1 VKNLYVYSA
10 MLSMVLLQ
18 NLAGQNSEIK
28 ENFISRGWKDY
39 NAGVRATSTMTSDY
53 DVKYYRLNLSANPA
67 VRYIRGSV
75 TTYFT
80 PKINNFNTI
89 HFNLRNNMS
98 VDSVKYHG
106 SHVLSH
112 NFISPT
118 LLQINLPASIQTS
131 VLDSLTI
138 YYQGAP
144 INDGFGSFGMSTTS
158 CGGLHNKVMWTL
170 SEPYGAKNWW
180 PCKETLEDKAD
191 SIDMI
196 VTCPVPYRVA
206 GNGLLVDSINMI
218 DSTKYHWKHR
228 YPIPAYLV
236 AFAIANYKSYSDRVY
251 PPGDTPIEVLNYV
264 YPCDSATVA
273 QQTPNMTP
281 MFLYFIEK
289 FGAYPYKNEKYGHAQ
304 CGFGGGME
312 HSTMSFM
319 GGFSRLLLA
328 HELAHQWFGD
338 KITCGSWQDI
348 WLNEGFATYLE
359 GLTCEKGWGD
369 QSWINWKT
377 SKINNVTSNN
387 SGSTYVTDTVNVGN
401 IFNGRLVYNK
411 GALILHMLRWKL
423 GDSLF
428 FKSIRNYIN
437 DPALSYGFART
448 NNLIAIL
455 NATTGID
462 MTEFFNDWLYSQGW
476 PNYNI
481 TWSKD
486 AVCQKTYVTI
496 VQTHSANMGTFFE
509 MPVPISFTGIIN
521 GNTVTDTVVFDQNS
535 PMQLKFDY
543 SLGFNPTSAAFD
555 PEKWLC
561 AKATITEVP
570 FNNQRH
576 IIWKGTVNDDW
587 HNAANWDCGVPT
599 ANDDVTIPDNGHPC
613 TVKSN
618 TIADCRKLIIKD
630 AAVFKTESGA
640 VLNIH
645 Q

>member
-1 VKNLYVYSA
+1 
-10 MLSMVLLQ
+10 
-18 NLAGQNSEIK
+18 
-28 ENFISRGWKDY
+28 
-39 NAGVRATSTMTSDY
+39 
-53 DVKYYRLNLSANPA
+53 
-67 VRYIRGSV
+67 
-75 TTYFT
+75 
-80 PKINNFNTI
+80 
-89 HFNLRNNMS
+89 
-98 VDSVKYHG
+98 
-106 SHVLSH
+106 
-112 NFISPT
+112 
-118 LLQINLPASIQTS
+118 
-131 VLDSLTI
+131 
-138 YYQGAP
+138 
-144 INDGFGSFGMSTTS
+144 
-158 CGGLHNKVMWTL
+158 
-170 SEPYGAKNWW
+170 
-180 PCKETLEDKAD
+180 
-191 SIDMI
+191 MI

-236 AFAIANYKSYSDRVY
+236 AFAIANYKSYSDIVY
-251 PPGDTPIEVLNYV
+251 PPDDTPIEVLNYV

-289 FGAYPYKNEKYGHAQ
+289 FGAYPYKKEKYGHAQ

-448 NNLIAIL
+448 NNLKTVL

-486 AVCQKTYVTI
+486 AAMSKDICDHWSDTFCQ
-496 VQTHSANMGTFFE
+496 S
-509 MPVPISFTGIIN
+509 
-521 GNTVTDTVVFDQNS
+521 GNIF
-535 PMQLKFDY
+535 
-543 SLGFNPTSAAFD
+543 
-555 PEKWLC
+555 
-561 AKATITEVP
+561 
-570 FNNQRH
+570 
-576 IIWKGTVNDDW
+576 
-587 HNAANWDCGVPT
+587 
-599 ANDDVTIPDNGHPC
+599 
-613 TVKSN
+613 
-618 TIADCRKLIIKD
+618 
-630 AAVFKTESGA
+630 
-640 VLNIH
+640 
-645 Q
+645 